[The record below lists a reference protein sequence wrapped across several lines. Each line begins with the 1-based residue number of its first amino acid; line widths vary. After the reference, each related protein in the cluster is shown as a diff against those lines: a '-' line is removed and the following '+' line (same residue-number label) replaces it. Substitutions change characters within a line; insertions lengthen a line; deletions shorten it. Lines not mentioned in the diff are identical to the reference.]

1 MSSEL
6 FSRARHAGL
15 IAIATLAS
23 LATAQPVAAAPATT
37 AKAATQ
43 PKAAAKGKTSA
54 EASKATSKTA
64 AAKGKAKPKATNG
77 KAKSAKAA
85 EPKPLPVPEIPSEAA
100 SRVLAWISASSDNGS
115 LPYIVIDKQA
125 AMLLMFKANGEF
137 VGQTPVLIGVGVG
150 DDSSPGVG
158 AKSLAEI
165 GPAERTTP
173 AGRFASKFGKAF
185 GLKTVLWV
193 DYANSVAVHAVI
205 TTNKKERRVERLR
218 SPEPDD
224 NRVTFGCINVGTS
237 FYANKVTPLFRKK
250 GGVVYILPDTRPLED
265 VFPRVRLL
273 PYLTAQ
279 AAN

>member
-6 FSRARHAGL
+6 FSRARRAGL

-23 LATAQPVAAAPATT
+23 LSLAQPGAAAPAKT
-37 AKAATQ
+37 AAQ
-43 PKAAAKGKTSA
+43 PKAKVP
-54 EASKATSKTA
+54 TA
-64 AAKGKAKPKATNG
+64 AAKTKPKATAATKAAAANG
-77 KAKSAKAA
+77 KEKPGAKGKAKAKSAKAA
-85 EPKPLPVPEIPSEAA
+85 EPRPVPVPDIPSEAA
-100 SRVLAWISASSDNGS
+100 GRVLAWIAASRDNAS

-125 AMLLMFKANGEF
+125 ATLLLFKANGEF

-173 AGRFASKFGKAF
+173 AGRFASRFGKAF
-185 GLKTVLWV
+185 GLKNVLWV

-224 NRVTFGCINVGTS
+224 NRVTFGCINVGTN

-273 PYLTAQ
+273 PYL
-279 AAN
+279 AAEAS